1 MINMF
6 HRIRWNA
13 GHLLFSLNVYSE
25 WVVRIKHH
33 YLLLIVWFTTHASL
47 RKFLP
52 MHPPDWNQR
61 PQILKIKKK
70 KKRFLNVTI
79 FAKHKIILKYSR
91 NGHFPLDSVLK
102 ILPQKEISWN
112 HPKIYW
118 MLSFDKQPIATKT
131 TTTKQT
137 VFSLL
142 EGWRLNCMKHEVQSY
157 FKKLYSMTFATGSI
171 RAPKLHR

>member
-1 MINMF
+1 MINML
-6 HRIRWNA
+6 HRIRWNT

-25 WVVRIKHH
+25 WVVHIKHYY

-61 PQILKIKKK
+61 PQILKIKK

-118 MLSFDKQPIATKT
+118 IVILRQATYCYQNNNSKT
-131 TTTKQT
+131 N
-137 VFSLL
+137 SLQST
-142 EGWRLNCMKHEVQSY
+142 WRLKAQLYETWSTIL
-157 FKKLYSMTFATGSI
+157 FKKTL
-171 RAPKLHR
+171 